1 MKKVF
6 NIILILL
13 MVISLGGC
21 SQGNGKSESAESKV
35 IEVEDINGDKIILEK
50 PAEKIFLGFYI
61 ENYLAVSGD
70 FKLDRIVAISKGET
84 KDLMNAMWTKYAE
97 VIPNLEGCIDTGSI
111 YLDSF
116 SMEKL
121 IDAKPDLVILAPYQ
135 AKKLGDGINTIKN
148 LGIPIAVVDY
158 NSFTLEKHIKSTEI
172 LGKLLGTEERAKE
185 LIENYKKQTEDVE
198 NKLKE
203 IPESEFKSVYFEL
216 ASQGPETYGNSYG
229 DSLWGNILKTAKCN
243 NIAQGKITDYGPLN
257 PEYVISSNP
266 QLIIFSGQ
274 TNSKDQGKQRFEMG
288 FNVKSERALE
298 TMNMYLRRPGWEN
311 LNAVKDK
318 EIYGVDHSGLRTLYD
333 YVYLQYIAKI
343 IHPEKFADVDPLAN
357 LNEFYTKYLPVKPEG
372 TFMIKEE

>member
-6 NIILILL
+6 SIILTLL
-13 MVISLGGC
+13 MIISLGGC
-21 SQGNGKSESAESKV
+21 SQGDGKSESAESKV
-35 IEVEDINGDKIILEK
+35 IEVEDINGDKIVLEK

-97 VIPNLEGCIDTGSI
+97 AIPNLEGCIDTGSI

-288 FNVKSERALE
+288 FDVKKERALE
-298 TMNMYLRRPGWEN
+298 TMNMYLKRPGWEN

-333 YVYLQYIAKI
+333 YVYLQYIAKV
-343 IHPEKFADVDPLAN
+343 IHPEKFTDVDPLAN
-357 LNEFYTKYLPVKPEG
+357 LNEFYAKYLPVKPEG

>member
-1 MKKVF
+1 MKKIF
-6 NIILILL
+6 NIILILV
-13 MVISLGGC
+13 MVISLVGC
-21 SQGNGKSESAESKV
+21 SQGDGEGDSAESKV
-35 IEVEDINGDKIILEK
+35 IEVEDINGDKIVLEK

-70 FKLDRIVAISKGET
+70 FKLDRIVAMSKGET

-243 NIAQGKITDYGPLN
+243 NIAQGKVTDYGPLN

-288 FNVKSERALE
+288 FDVKSERALE
-298 TMNMYLRRPGWEN
+298 TMNMYLKRPGWEN
-311 LNAVKDK
+311 LNAVKNK

-333 YVYLQYIAKI
+333 YVYLQYIAKAI
-343 IHPEKFADVDPLAN
+343 YPEKFADVDPLAN

>member
-6 NIILILL
+6 NIILILV
-13 MVISLGGC
+13 MVISLVGC
-21 SQGNGKSESAESKV
+21 SQGEGKSNSAQSKV
-35 IEVEDINGDKIILEK
+35 IEVEDINGDKIVLEK

-70 FKLDRIVAISKGET
+70 FKLEKIVAISKGET

-216 ASQGPETYGNSYG
+216 ASQGRETYGNSYG

-288 FNVKSERALE
+288 FDVKSERALE
-298 TMNMYLRRPGWEN
+298 TMNMYLKRPGWEN
-311 LNAVKDK
+311 LNAVENK

-333 YVYLQYIAKI
+333 YVYLQYIAKV

-357 LNEFYTKYLPVKPEG
+357 LNEFYTKYLPVRPEG

>member
-6 NIILILL
+6 NIILILV
-13 MVISLGGC
+13 MVISLVGC
-21 SQGNGKSESAESKV
+21 SQGEGKSNSAQSKV
-35 IEVEDINGDKIILEK
+35 IEVEDINGDKIVLEK

-70 FKLDRIVAISKGET
+70 FKLEKIVAISKGET

-203 IPESEFKSVYFEL
+203 IPENEFKSVYFEL

-288 FNVKSERALE
+288 FDVKSERALE
-298 TMNMYLRRPGWEN
+298 TMNMYLKRPGWEN
-311 LNAVKDK
+311 LNAVKNK

-333 YVYLQYIAKI
+333 YVYLQYIAKV

>member
-6 NIILILL
+6 NIILILV
-13 MVISLGGC
+13 MVISLVGC
-21 SQGNGKSESAESKV
+21 SQGDGKSDSAESKV
-35 IEVEDINGDKIILEK
+35 IEVEDINGDKIVLEK

-70 FKLDRIVAISKGET
+70 FKLEKIVAISKGET

-203 IPESEFKSVYFEL
+203 IPENEFKSVYFEL

-288 FNVKSERALE
+288 FDVKSERALE
-298 TMNMYLRRPGWEN
+298 TMNMYLKRPGWEN
-311 LNAVKDK
+311 LNAVKNK

-333 YVYLQYIAKI
+333 YVYLQYIAKV

>member
-1 MKKVF
+1 
-6 NIILILL
+6 
-13 MVISLGGC
+13 
-21 SQGNGKSESAESKV
+21 
-35 IEVEDINGDKIILEK
+35 
-50 PAEKIFLGFYI
+50 
-61 ENYLAVSGD
+61 
-70 FKLDRIVAISKGET
+70 
-84 KDLMNAMWTKYAE
+84 
-97 VIPNLEGCIDTGSI
+97 
-111 YLDSF
+111 DSF

-203 IPESEFKSVYFEL
+203 MPESEFKSVYFEL

-229 DSLWGNILKTAKCN
+229 DSLWGNILKTAKCS
-243 NIAQGKITDYGPLN
+243 NIAQGKVTDYGPLN

-288 FNVKSERALE
+288 FDVKSERALE
-298 TMNMYLRRPGWEN
+298 TMNMYLKRPGWEN

-333 YVYLQYIAKI
+333 YVYLQYIAKA
-343 IHPEKFADVDPLAN
+343 IHPEKFTDVDPLVN

>member
-6 NIILILL
+6 NIILILV
-13 MVISLGGC
+13 MVISLVGC
-21 SQGNGKSESAESKV
+21 SQGDGKSDSAESKV
-35 IEVEDINGDKIILEK
+35 IEVEDINGDKIVLEK

-70 FKLDRIVAISKGET
+70 FKLEKIVAISKGET

-203 IPESEFKSVYFEL
+203 IPENEFKSVYFEL

-288 FNVKSERALE
+288 FDVKSERALE
-298 TMNMYLRRPGWEN
+298 TMNMYLKRPGWEN

-333 YVYLQYIAKI
+333 YVYLQYIAKV
-343 IHPEKFADVDPLAN
+343 IHPEKFTDVDPLAN
-357 LNEFYTKYLPVKPEG
+357 LNDFYTKYLPVKPEG

>member
-6 NIILILL
+6 SIILILL

-21 SQGNGKSESAESKV
+21 SQGDEKSESAENKI
-35 IEVEDINGDKIILEK
+35 IEVEDINGDKIVLEK

-70 FKLDRIVAISKGET
+70 FKLDRIVAMSKGET

-97 VIPNLEGCIDTGSI
+97 VIPDLEGCIDTGSI

-203 IPESEFKSVYFEL
+203 IQESEFKSVYFEL

-243 NIAQGKITDYGPLN
+243 NIAQGKVTDYGPLN

-288 FNVKSERALE
+288 FDVKSERALE
-298 TMNMYLRRPGWEN
+298 TMNMYLKRPGWEN
-311 LNAVKDK
+311 LNAVKNK

-333 YVYLQYIAKI
+333 YVYLQYIAKV

>member
-6 NIILILL
+6 NIILILV
-13 MVISLGGC
+13 MVISLVGC
-21 SQGNGKSESAESKV
+21 SQGEGKSNSAQSKV
-35 IEVEDINGDKIILEK
+35 IEVEDINGDKIVLEK

-70 FKLDRIVAISKGET
+70 FKLERIVAISKGET

-203 IPESEFKSVYFEL
+203 IPENEFKSVYFEL

-274 TNSKDQGKQRFEMG
+274 TNSKDQGKQRFKMG
-288 FNVKSERALE
+288 FDVKSERALE
-298 TMNMYLRRPGWEN
+298 TMNMYLKRPGWEN
-311 LNAVKDK
+311 LNAVKNK

-333 YVYLQYIAKI
+333 YVYLQYIAKV

>member
-6 NIILILL
+6 NIILILV
-13 MVISLGGC
+13 MVISLVGC
-21 SQGNGKSESAESKV
+21 SQGDGKSNSAESKV
-35 IEVEDINGDKIILEK
+35 IEVEDINGDKIVLEK

-70 FKLDRIVAISKGET
+70 FKLEKIVAISKGET

-203 IPESEFKSVYFEL
+203 IPENEFKSVYFEL

-288 FNVKSERALE
+288 FDVKSERALE
-298 TMNMYLRRPGWEN
+298 TMNMYLKRPGWEN
-311 LNAVKDK
+311 LNAVKNK

-333 YVYLQYIAKI
+333 YVYLQYIAKV

>member
-6 NIILILL
+6 NIILILV

-21 SQGNGKSESAESKV
+21 SQGDGKSDSTQSKV
-35 IEVEDINGDKIILEK
+35 IEVEDINGDKIVLEK

-70 FKLDRIVAISKGET
+70 FKLEKIVAISKGET

-148 LGIPIAVVDY
+148 LGIPVAVVDY

-288 FNVKSERALE
+288 FDVKSERALE
-298 TMNMYLRRPGWEN
+298 TMNMYLKRPGWEN
-311 LNAVKDK
+311 LNAVKNK

-333 YVYLQYIAKI
+333 YVYLQYIAKV